1 MDKFRHCI
9 SFIGERILKWFSS
22 DKEIEST
29 FGDIEEIHSEIAA
42 SKGRIPGTLW
52 FGFQIIKSIIIQMYV
67 SFYWRFVMLNSYLK
81 TFLRNLFRDKLHS
94 AISIGGLAVA
104 MAVAV
109 LTMTWAQYE
118 FSYDRF
124 HRNGRDIYR
133 FISELKDNKY
143 FRSPFPLGPAL
154 EEALPEVLH
163 AVRILI
169 DRPPRLESSRIVNFD
184 SMIFLVDPSFL
195 TVFDFP
201 LIQGDSQTALSDPS
215 SVILTESAARLFFGT
230 EDPIGQTLLAR
241 KTKIPLK
248 VTGVMKDVPKTSHL
262 SFDIIAPITVLGLWN
277 SGMLPK
283 DYYADNWS
291 SLSFQTY
298 VQLDPGTDIQALEAK
313 IARLVRD
320 KDPNVDFAL
329 SLQPLFR
336 IHLYSGDISWSSPPD
351 IDQVRIFLL
360 ISLVVLLMGI
370 INYVNLA
377 TARSLRRARE
387 IGVRKVNG
395 AIRSQI
401 AIQFLGESIL
411 LAFIALAGAIVLVL
425 LTLPSFQ
432 AFSGRDLDLS
442 LIPKIPLVLSLL
454 GMTVFTGLASGLYP
468 AFFVSSFSPVKAL
481 KERYRSSS
489 RSFVNLRRIL
499 VTVQI
504 FSSAVLIVIIA
515 VFLLQLRYIAHKDLG
530 YDPRNIVIVPL
541 YNYDDDQHSLAVK
554 NDLLQHTSI
563 LSVADGLTPSMSS
576 LVHRV
581 SGDRI
586 TWEGKSPDVIISMDH
601 LFVDADY
608 AKTYGLTI
616 KSGRFFSKEF
626 AADRQNFVVNESA
639 VRAMGLEDPI
649 GKTMG
654 FGRIKG
660 RIIGVVKD
668 FNMRTLRAKIIP
680 TVLTNSAFS
689 LLSIRVDPTRI
700 PEAVEYIGATWKAY
714 YPERTVNYSFLE
726 DILSRMYDDDRKAA
740 RIVTLFGGLSLAL
753 SCLGLFGLI
762 SFLAEQKT
770 KEIGIRKVLGA
781 SLPSIVQF
789 MSKEYSALIF
799 LTIVISWPVSFVIT
813 KNWLSGFAYRIQ
825 LDWWI
830 FAASGLLVFAF
841 TWMTMGWR
849 AAQAAAANPVDSL
862 RYE

>member
-29 FGDIEEIHSEIAA
+29 LGDIEEIHSEIAA
-42 SKGRIPGTLW
+42 SKGRIPGILW
-52 FGFQIIKSIIIQMYV
+52 FGFQIIKSIIIQMYLY
-67 SFYWRFVMLNSYLK
+67 FYWRLVMLNSYLK

-94 AISIGGLAVA
+94 AISIGGLALA

-124 HRNGRDIYR
+124 HRKGRDIYR
-133 FISELKDNKY
+133 FVTESKNTKFYYL
-143 FRSPFPLGPAL
+143 PLPLGPAL
-154 EEALPEVLH
+154 ENTFPEVLH
-163 AVRILI
+163 AVRIMDEI
-169 DRPPRLESSRIVNFD
+169 PRIESPKVVNFD
-184 SMIFLVDPSFL
+184 SVVSLVDSSFL
-195 TVFDFP
+195 TMFDFP
-201 LIQGDSQTALSDPS
+201 LVKGDPRTALSDPS
-215 SVILTESAARLFFGT
+215 SVILTESSARLFFED
-230 EDPIGQTLLAR
+230 EDPIGQTLLVR
-241 KTKIPLK
+241 KTKIPMK

-262 SFDIIAPITVLGLWN
+262 RFDIIVPIQILDLWY
-277 SGMLPK
+277 SDSIPK
-283 DYYADNWS
+283 GYFNDWS
-291 SLSFQTY
+291 IQLFSTY
-298 VQLDPGTDIQALEAK
+298 VQLIPGTDIQEIENK
-313 IARLVRD
+313 IASLV
-320 KDPNVDFAL
+320 KEKNPQAAYTL

-336 IHLYSGDISWSSPPD
+336 IHLYSGDFSHAKPPD
-351 IDQVRIFLL
+351 INQIRIFLL
-360 ISLVVLLMGI
+360 ISLVVLLMAV

-377 TARSLRRARE
+377 TARSLKRARE
-387 IGVRKVNG
+387 IGIRKVNG
-395 AIRSQI
+395 AVRSQVI
-401 AIQFLGESIL
+401 LQFLSESIL

-432 AFSGRDLDLS
+432 AFAGRELDQS
-442 LIPKIPLVLSLL
+442 LVPKIPLVLSLL
-454 GMTVFTGLASGLYP
+454 VLTLFTGFTSGLYP

-481 KERYRSSS
+481 KERYSSS
-489 RSFVNLRRIL
+489 RRSFVNLRRIL
-499 VTVQI
+499 VAVQI
-504 FSSAVLIVIIA
+504 FSSAALIVITG
-515 VFLLQLRYIAHKDLG
+515 VFILQLRYIAHKDLG

-541 YNYDDDQHSLAVK
+541 YNYDDDQHSFAVK
-554 NDLLQHTSI
+554 NDLLRHTSI

-586 TWEGKSPDVIISMDH
+586 TWEGKSPDANIPMDH

-639 VRAMGLEDPI
+639 VSAMGLKDPI

-660 RIIGVVKD
+660 QIIGVVKD

-680 TVLTNSAFS
+680 AVLTNSPFS
-689 LLSIRVDPTRI
+689 VLSIRVDPTRTS
-700 PEAVEYIGATWKAY
+700 EAIRHIEATWKTF
-714 YPERTVNYSFLE
+714 YPERPINYSFLE
-726 DILSRMYDDDRKAA
+726 DILSRMYDDDRKAV
-740 RIVTLFGGLSLAL
+740 RIVIIFGGLSLAL

-781 SLPSIVQF
+781 SLPSIVRF
-789 MSKEYSALIF
+789 MSKEFSSLIF
-799 LTIVISWPVSFVIT
+799 VAVVFSWPVSFVIA
-813 KNWLSGFAYRIQ
+813 KSWLSGFAYRIR

-841 TWMTMGWR
+841 TWLTMSWR
-849 AAQAAAANPVDSL
+849 AIQAAVANPVDSI